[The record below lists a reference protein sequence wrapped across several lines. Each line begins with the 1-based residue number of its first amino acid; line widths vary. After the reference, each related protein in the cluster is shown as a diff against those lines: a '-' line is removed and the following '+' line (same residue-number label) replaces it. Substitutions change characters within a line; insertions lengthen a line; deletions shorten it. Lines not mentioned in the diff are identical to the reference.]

1 MQIFNLKNNIKV
13 LFEKTGGAKVFSL
26 KIFSPISAT
35 SEDISKAGVCALT
48 NNLMQKATM
57 SRSKERLAK
66 DIDDIG
72 ASLSSLQD
80 YDFSCLSIDCLS
92 EFFVSAAEILSDII
106 INPSFS
112 ADELAFEK
120 EMLKAFFK
128 SNQDDIKS
136 VVGEHFAKNFYNGS
150 SYQYHYCGS
159 PDTTD
164 NINLDDIKAMH
175 KFSYNASNILISIAG
190 NIDFESVKNVLERN
204 FGSIKEGQKFKEPQ
218 FAVKSPSKEKEII
231 DGKFNQAFILT
242 GFPVSSL
249 RDKNFAAISVLS
261 NILGGR
267 MTSRLFIELREKL
280 GLAYEVGSS
289 YNAKL
294 VKSHFSIYI
303 GLDKKNIDLTLKRID
318 EILKNF
324 CAKGVGKEELN
335 NVKTYIKGIYALSR
349 LTTSAKSRF
358 YGLKE
363 LLWGDYAYDE
373 SYLNEV
379 ESVNEQTIR
388 EIANEIFKQKS
399 FTIILKPKKEI

>member
-1 MQIFNLKNNIKV
+1 MQTFNLKNNVKV

-26 KIFSPISAT
+26 KVFSPISAI
-35 SEDISKAGVCALT
+35 SEDLSKAGVSALT
-48 NNLMQKATM
+48 NNLMQKATAK
-57 SRSKERLAK
+57 RSKEILAK

-92 EFFVSAAEILSDII
+92 EFFNKAAEILADIV

-112 ADELAFEK
+112 AEELVFEK

-136 VVGEHFAKNFYNGS
+136 VATEHFVKNFYNGS
-150 SYQYHYCGS
+150 PYQYHYCGS
-159 PDTTD
+159 PDTID
-164 NINLDDIKAMH
+164 NINLDDIKALH
-175 KFSYNASNILISIAG
+175 KFAYNASNILISIAG
-190 NIDFESVKNVLERN
+190 NIDFEIVKDILERN

-218 FAVKSPSKEKEII
+218 FTLKSPTKEKEII
-231 DGKFNQAFILT
+231 DSKFNQAFILT
-242 GFPVSSL
+242 GFPVSSI
-249 RDKNFAAISVLS
+249 RDKNFAAINVLS

-289 YNAKL
+289 YNGKL
-294 VKSHFSIYI
+294 IASHFSIYI

-318 EILKNF
+318 EILKDF
-324 CAKGVGKEELN
+324 CAKGVDEEELK
-335 NVKTYIKGIYALSR
+335 NVKTYIKGIYAISR

-363 LLWGDYAYDE
+363 LLWGDYTYDE
-373 SYLNEV
+373 RYLDEV
-379 ESVNEQTIR
+379 ESVTAQTIH
-388 EIANEIFKQKS
+388 EISNKIFKQNP
-399 FTIILKPKKEI
+399 FTVVLKGNGK